1 MLCKVGSDYC
11 VLDNPIFCIILKVY
25 YYKVAKSDTVSLGS
39 QLWQL
44 KLYGNAFSR
53 VQNHERGV

>member
-11 VLDNPIFCIILKVY
+11 VPDNPIFFIILKVY

-39 QLWQL
+39 QLWKLQ
-44 KLYGNAFSR
+44 LYG
-53 VQNHERGV
+53 